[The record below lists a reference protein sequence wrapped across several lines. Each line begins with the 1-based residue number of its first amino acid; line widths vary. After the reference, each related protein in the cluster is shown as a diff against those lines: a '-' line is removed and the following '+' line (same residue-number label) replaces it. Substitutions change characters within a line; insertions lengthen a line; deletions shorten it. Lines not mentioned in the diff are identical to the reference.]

1 MRFLTSTL
9 LYGVYASSL
18 VSRVSGAAGKTEDED
33 EDKPTVF
40 NGVEVPPLPELTGE
54 KFNETVKDGYYLV
67 KHYSY
72 GISLSST
79 GYWTDWM

>member
-18 VSRVSGAAGKTEDED
+18 ISRVNGESTKTDEED

-54 KFNETVKDGYYLV
+54 KFNETVKDGYYFV

-72 GISLSST
+72 AT
-79 GYWTDWM
+79 YRWFCRY